1 MARITFKSNTSAS
14 STVNNLLDSVLP
26 GHSSSAGL
34 KKFTSITST
43 SQIINASSTKKNLKP
58 EDIRRLKKK
67 ERLTQRSLIKKQ
79 SSKQDA
85 LYEKARYE
93 LLISHSNSNTLT
105 ESEKKELKRLISKN
119 VVNLQS
125 WRADID
131 EDLEDIQSS
140 ILELKNQGVHVKSKK
155 KRTINKKVSEKELYD
170 KRKKSQ
176 ENRYP
181 GLTPGLAPVDLEDSD
196 SDDY

>member
-1 MARITFKSNTSAS
+1 
-14 STVNNLLDSVLP
+14 
-26 GHSSSAGL
+26 
-34 KKFTSITST
+34 
-43 SQIINASSTKKNLKP
+43 
-58 EDIRRLKKK
+58 
-67 ERLTQRSLIKKQ
+67 
-79 SSKQDA
+79 
-85 LYEKARYE
+85 
-93 LLISHSNSNTLT
+93 LT